1 MKYFTNLIYVNI
13 ALFGHGSIGFITKI
27 YRKEE
32 DRKEVGWAA
41 GWAVGCWKKLGLISF
56 FFRLNLFV
64 EGTVEC
70 FMLPIISLSLECGKP
85 EKKTKIIS
93 TTIST
98 ALISIGYH

>member
-56 FFRLNLFV
+56 FLD
-64 EGTVEC
+64 
-70 FMLPIISLSLECGKP
+70 
-85 EKKTKIIS
+85 
-93 TTIST
+93 
-98 ALISIGYH
+98 